1 MEICRTPFYLV
12 IIFLLVK
19 IFNKKINN
27 ILTTDF
33 LGKNHI
39 RSIFI
44 SVFFIIISF
53 CLPTIILIQFDF
65 NFQPIEKV
73 FESSIGFIIVSITEE
88 LIFRAF
94 LFLSIFCL
102 LRSVIFSALLVS
114 LLFTFIHYNAI
125 ENITQFFW
133 VFSASMLI
141 TYLYVY
147 SKSIVSPIVFHFLL
161 NLLSTNI
168 IVPPNLHSIL
178 LVTQV
183 VSMILCVLLLW
194 FISSRNSFSLIGNK

>member
-1 MEICRTPFYLV
+1 M
-12 IIFLLVK
+12 LVK

-53 CLPTIILIQFDF
+53 CFPTIILIQFDF

-194 FISSRNSFSLIGNK
+194 FISRRNSFSLIGNK